1 MFLKSSNANVI
12 EIGLGE
18 GVVIPRE
25 DRLLVKEAKPMV
37 EALRTSILQSK
48 LSGFTMGHKKS
59 GKSITVHAK
68 FTVAFGNDQV
78 NFSVHVMKDGIW
90 APGSIPSVLKVSKI
104 EAAENLVKTVAAA
117 AFKFSRLSELVRLL
131 KPSSM
136 NEWIQQS
143 PEDRVRKY
151 LFEALYDD
159 IEFAESRLRTEV
171 LEVLRTSSARSE
183 ALSCWEGAVR
193 NIVHKALKEM
203 DGLPP
208 EFLHRL
214 VDEMYLKE
222 IHNA

>member
-90 APGSIPSVLKVSKI
+90 APGSIPSVLK
-104 EAAENLVKTVAAA
+104 NLNAAA
-117 AFKFSRLSELVRLL
+117 ATVFTRFSAASIFETSRL

-171 LEVLRTSSARSE
+171 LSVLQTSSAQSE

-203 DGLPP
+203 NGLPP

-214 VDEMYLKE
+214 VDEMYVKE
-222 IHNA
+222 IHDA